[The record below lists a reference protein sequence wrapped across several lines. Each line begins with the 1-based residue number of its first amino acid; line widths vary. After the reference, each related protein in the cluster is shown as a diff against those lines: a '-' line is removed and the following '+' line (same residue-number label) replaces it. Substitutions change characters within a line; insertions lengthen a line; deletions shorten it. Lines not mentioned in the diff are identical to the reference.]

1 MFGLVGLRTN
11 SRFSDLRFTLCQ
23 LDWRQRQTYRVA
35 DLINFKNNNYMFPVH
50 FANVV
55 LFIIALSLALKHP
68 EIIWIRLETNPVP
81 WDKSTPTRPPCHGCR
96 IQKFLSWSSKKFLSL
111 QHSSNSLSS
120 SLLSEK
126 DDWVRLTSAQQVS
139 PLKIGDGWDQTLKKC
154 IIKSLLLGYPD
165 KWGLH

>member
-1 MFGLVGLRTN
+1 
-11 SRFSDLRFTLCQ
+11 
-23 LDWRQRQTYRVA
+23 
-35 DLINFKNNNYMFPVH
+35 MFPVH

-55 LFIIALSLALKHP
+55 LFNIALSLALKHP

-81 WDKSTPTRPPCHGCR
+81 WDKSTPTQPPCHGCR

-139 PLKIGDGWDQTLKKC
+139 PLKIGDGWDQTLKKQ
-154 IIKSLLLGYPD
+154 IITSLLLGYPEKQGSISCRWRHWSYESVLCFSQLKINFYQANEIFFIRD
-165 KWGLH
+165 KFFNLTLC

>member
-1 MFGLVGLRTN
+1 
-11 SRFSDLRFTLCQ
+11 
-23 LDWRQRQTYRVA
+23 
-35 DLINFKNNNYMFPVH
+35 MFPVH
-50 FANVV
+50 FANVL
-55 LFIIALSLALKHP
+55 LFNISLSLALKHP

-165 KWGLH
+165 KWGLHQLQMTSLVQDGSLLCFSLL